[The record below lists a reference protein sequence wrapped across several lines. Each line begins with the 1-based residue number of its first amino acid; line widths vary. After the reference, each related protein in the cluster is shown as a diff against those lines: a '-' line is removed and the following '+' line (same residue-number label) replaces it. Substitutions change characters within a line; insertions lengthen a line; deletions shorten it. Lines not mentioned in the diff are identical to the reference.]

1 MYGHLAGNLN
11 LIRSKFTLFI
21 RLRWGFHQK
30 SQNCTQKA
38 KIFTISSLYFY
49 SDAKFGHH
57 L

>member
-11 LIRSKFTLFI
+11 LIRSKFTPFI